1 MLILPIS
8 IRFLPAFGVLLSA
21 SDEHHTVVGLLT
33 GFSLVILFDLSIDVH
48 IILVWVH
55 ILALW

>member
-1 MLILPIS
+1 MLILPIC
-8 IRFLPAFGVLLSA
+8 IRFLPTFGVLLGA
-21 SDEHHTVVGLLT
+21 SDEYHAVVGLLT

-48 IILVWVH
+48 IILVGVH